1 MKRVELTGRI
11 YFCSRKY
18 QLDRLID
25 AGLDIINV
33 IPNYNDTRRAIYV
46 FKLSDKLVEALN
58 NIDPDRSYVWV
69 K

>member
-33 IPNYNDTRRAIYV
+33 IPNHNDARRAIYV

>member
-25 AGLDIINV
+25 AGLDVINV
-33 IPNYNDTRRAIYV
+33 IPNHNDARRAIYV
-46 FKLSDKLVEALN
+46 FKLSDRLVEALN

>member
-33 IPNYNDTRRAIYV
+33 IPNHNGTRRAIYV

>member
-18 QLDRLID
+18 QLNRLID
-25 AGLDIINV
+25 AGLDVINV
-33 IPNYNDTRRAIYV
+33 IPNHNDTRRAIYV

>member
-25 AGLDIINV
+25 AGLDVINV
-33 IPNYNDTRRAIYV
+33 IPNYNNRKRTIYI
-46 FKLSDKLVEALN
+46 FKLSNKLIDALN
-58 NIDPDRSYVWV
+58 AIDQDKEYIWV

>member
-25 AGLDIINV
+25 AGLDVINV
-33 IPNYNDTRRAIYV
+33 IPNHNDARRAIYV
-46 FKLSDKLVEALN
+46 FKLSDRLVEALN
-58 NIDPDRSYVWV
+58 KIDPDRSYVWV